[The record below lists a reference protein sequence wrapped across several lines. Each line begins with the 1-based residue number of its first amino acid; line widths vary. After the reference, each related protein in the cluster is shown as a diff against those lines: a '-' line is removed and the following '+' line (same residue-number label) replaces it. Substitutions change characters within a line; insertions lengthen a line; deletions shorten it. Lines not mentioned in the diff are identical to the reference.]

1 MCKAKHEFPKKNES
15 FPTCKQISNFLAQ
28 SPMQVYRGEQV
39 ETLKTNM
46 NIVLNKLSK
55 YQGFES
61 TDALHLHC
69 SQLRAELAESLNA
82 ALQFMNELN
91 ESMITKINTYE
102 QECAAKLKNNLDTQR
117 RVETKVV
124 EIKEFLAKWESY
136 IKQPQIDDKEVS
148 IANDTS
154 IQIQADLD
162 KEMSN
167 LKQEAFNGEVLQF
180 KKHTIADKNLL
191 GSLEFVNA
199 QMVHTVI
206 KEFEGKLKYF
216 ILFINW
222 NFG

>member
-1 MCKAKHEFPKKNES
+1 M
-15 FPTCKQISNFLAQ
+15 
-28 SPMQVYRGEQV
+28 
-39 ETLKTNM
+39 
-46 NIVLNKLSK
+46 
-55 YQGFES
+55 
-61 TDALHLHC
+61 
-69 SQLRAELAESLNA
+69 
-82 ALQFMNELN
+82 
-91 ESMITKINTYE
+91 
-102 QECAAKLKNNLDTQR
+102 KNNLDTQR

-216 ILFINW
+216 ILFIN
-222 NFG
+222 